1 MASQDPEKKDMTY
14 EKGEI
19 KAKGAFTAEIHI
31 AVRVSLQDVWNDQYA
46 GSQIMAKRP
55 GMYLK
60 YLPCRYHEVS
70 GDMLTGGAYLFTTKE
85 EAEDYSNWTSNEFEV
100 GEPKTKYW
108 KQPHFKSV
116 THWTWDVI
124 GAYNFKPVDE
134 HAIGRFQRWTY
145 DIKNAESILKQL
157 YPVMKD
163 GAEKREATSFWLL
176 HRPEDKM
183 IGIQM
188 TFAKT
193 KQDDHDSALED
204 VVSAS
209 ELPDLGEIFPDRLE
223 AELELDR
230 TSALLAVWLPLAHHA
245 KGVKVESPN
254 FPALP
259 ALSQEGLLVEL

>member
-1 MASQDPEKKDMTY
+1 MASQDSEKQALTY

-31 AVRVSLQDVWNDQYA
+31 TARVSLQDVWNDQYA
-46 GSQIMAKRP
+46 GSQLMAKRP

-70 GDMLTGGAYLFTTKE
+70 GDLLTGGSYLFTTKE
-85 EAEDYSNWTSNEFEV
+85 EAEDYSNWTSNELEV

-108 KQPHFKSV
+108 KQPLFKSV
-116 THWTWDVI
+116 THWTWNVI

-134 HAIGRFQRWTY
+134 HAVGRFQRWTY
-145 DIKNAESILKQL
+145 DNKSAESILTQL
-157 YPVMKD
+157 YPVLKD
-163 GAEKREATSFWLL
+163 AAENRKATSFWLL

-188 TFAKT
+188 SFAKT
-193 KQDDHDSALED
+193 KDDDHDAARET
-204 VVSAS
+204 VVSVS
-209 ELPDLGEIFPDRLE
+209 KLSSLGEVFPDLLN
-223 AELELDR
+223 AELVLDR
-230 TSALLAVWLPLAHHA
+230 TSAYLAIWLPLAHHT
-245 KGVKVESPN
+245 KGVKVACPN

-259 ALSQEGLLVEL
+259 ALSQDGILVEL